1 MRSRLAMSCPFAGM
15 TRIRFKGFPRCPY
28 CASGRGG
35 FLSSLPELPSELA
48 PNVGPHAGVSTRL
61 EIGFGRLAGAA
72 WQHHRGCEP
81 ARLAIGERQTAL
93 CASTTARAIEQ
104 AEAET
109 GRKVHG
115 ACRFA
120 LRRIE
125 RCARILRGGGSV
137 LLNARVL
144 KIVGSRARPV
154 PLESGRAL
162 D

>member
-1 MRSRLAMSCPFAGM
+1 MSCPFAGM

-61 EIGFGRLAGAA
+61 EIGFGRLASAA

-81 ARLAIGERQTAL
+81 ARLAIGERQSAAMRL
-93 CASTTARAIEQ
+93 DNRACDRQ

-109 GRKVHG
+109 GRGVHG
-115 ACRFA
+115 ACRLA
-120 LRRIE
+120 LRRIDAAHT
-125 RCARILRGGGSV
+125 AREAV
-137 LLNARVL
+137 ACC
-144 KIVGSRARPV
+144 
-154 PLESGRAL
+154 
-162 D
+162 